1 MVCCRCSPTQ
11 KAAVVLLLKSH
22 SGLRTCAIGDGGN
35 DVAMIQA
42 AHIGACWIVKLS
54 HFCTLLC
61 IFAHSFHALSG
72 IGIVGK
78 EGLQASLAADVS
90 ITEFQ
95 HTARLLLWHGRN
107 AYSRTSH
114 VANFVFHRGLIIS
127 VIQAALQS
135 QKHPFPFQHQHQHQ
149 HQHHYQH
156 QHQRQRQHH
165 HHHHHQHHHQHQHQ
179 HHQPP
184 QAVFS
189 AVFFFAPVAIYS
201 GWLMVGYTSLYTMLP
216 VLSLLLDEDV
226 SAETALTY
234 PEL

>member
-1 MVCCRCSPTQ
+1 
-11 KAAVVLLLKSH
+11 VVLLLKSH

-42 AHIGACWIVKLS
+42 AHIGACLIAKLS
-54 HFCTLLC
+54 HFCTLSSS
-61 IFAHSFHALSG
+61 FAYSFHALSG

-149 HQHHYQH
+149 H
-156 QHQRQRQHH
+156 
-165 HHHHHQHHHQHQHQ
+165 HHQHQHQ
-179 HHQPP
+179 HHHQHHPPP